1 MSTER
6 PPRILI
12 AEDTPQTAEL
22 LNLYLAE
29 EAGYDTRIAADGEQ
43 TMQQVLDWHPDVVL
57 LDVMMP
63 RLSGFEV
70 CKRIRSNPATRGIGV
85 IMVTALDQQADK
97 DRAAEAGTDD
107 LLSKPINKQELFK
120 RVKAL
125 LESRRHPNDLE
136 RALSYIEGVQK
147 SDAGRP

>member
-1 MSTER
+1 
-6 PPRILI
+6 
-12 AEDTPQTAEL
+12 
-22 LNLYLAE
+22 
-29 EAGYDTRIAADGEQ
+29 
-43 TMQQVLDWHPDVVL
+43 
-57 LDVMMP
+57 MMP

-70 CKRIRSNPATRGIGV
+70 CKRIRSNPVTRGIGV

-125 LESRRHPNDLE
+125 LESRRYPNDLE

-147 SDAGRP
+147 SDAERP

>member
-70 CKRIRSNPATRGIGV
+70 CKRIRSNPAIRGIGV
-85 IMVTALDQQADK
+85 IMVTALDQPADK